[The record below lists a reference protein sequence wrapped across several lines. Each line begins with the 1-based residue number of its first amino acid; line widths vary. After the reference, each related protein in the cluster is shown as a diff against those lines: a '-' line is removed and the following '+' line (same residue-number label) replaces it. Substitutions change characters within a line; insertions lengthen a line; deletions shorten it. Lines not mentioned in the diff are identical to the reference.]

1 MKFSV
6 AILILLACIIK
17 GEVTH
22 EVILRGGNVMTGYVS
37 KMTHDS
43 LKIVSASS
51 GQQKFVAL
59 DTVLYIH
66 NSNGKL
72 FYLAP
77 EIRKFFHSFLA
88 PLRPFG
94 PVGLNLA
101 ENS

>member
-6 AILILLACIIK
+6 AILILLASIIK

-22 EVILRGGNVMTGYVS
+22 EVIIRGGSVMTGYVS
-37 KMTHDS
+37 EMTHDS
-43 LKIVSASS
+43 LKIVSALS

-72 FYLAP
+72 FATP
-77 EIRKFFHSFLA
+77 GT
-88 PLRPFG
+88 PPQ
-94 PVGLNLA
+94 P
-101 ENS
+101 